1 MGLMVTVQ
9 WSPSQV
15 WCRPAWN
22 LAASADTSE
31 DSLQCSSSRR
41 SSGRPPASDPAC
53 NKEIPELVDEL

>member
-53 NKEIPELVDEL
+53 NKEIT